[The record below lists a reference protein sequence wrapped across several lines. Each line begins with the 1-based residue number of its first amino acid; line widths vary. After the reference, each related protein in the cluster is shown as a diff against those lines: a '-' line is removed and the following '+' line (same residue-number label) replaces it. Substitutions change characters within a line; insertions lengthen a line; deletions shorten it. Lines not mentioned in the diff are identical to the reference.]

1 MHDKIDELRT
11 QNSDMLTIYSSIK
24 QDPNFLDFLEKC
36 YASIGS
42 MPMAEYWLSFMYMV
56 EILIMNIHSIKLR
69 NWEHFKDSLK
79 LMIPWLQIY
88 DKFHYGKWLPNFWA
102 DIKDLREEIDQYKPS
117 IFAYSLTGKP
127 YSSLPTDLWIE
138 LTIDQGIEDE
148 GRMAANFGK

>member
-11 QNSDMLTIYSSIK
+11 QNADMLTIYSSIK

-69 NWEHFKDSLK
+69 NWEHFKDSLR
-79 LMIPWLQIY
+79 LMIPSLQICN
-88 DKFHYGKWLPNFWA
+88 KIHYGKWLSNVSA
-102 DIKDLREEIDQYKPS
+102 DISNLSEEIDQYMPS
-117 IFAYSLTGKP
+117 IFPHFITGNP
-127 YSSLPTDLWIE
+127 HASLPTDLWI
-138 LTIDQGIEDE
+138 
-148 GRMAANFGK
+148 

>member
-1 MHDKIDELRT
+1 
-11 QNSDMLTIYSSIK
+11 MLTICLSIK
-24 QDPNFLDFLEKC
+24 RVPNFLDFLEKC
-36 YASIGS
+36 YASIES
-42 MPMAEYWLSFMYMV
+42 TPMAEYWLSFMYMA

-69 NWEHFKDSLK
+69 NWEHFKDSLR

-88 DKFHYGKWLPNFWA
+88 DKVHYGKWLPNFWA

-138 LTIDQGIEDE
+138 LTMDQGIEDE
-148 GRMAANFGK
+148 GRMAVNFGK